1 MVSGR
6 STRLTPLR
14 EDHLDDVLAIERDAA
29 PAGWSR
35 KIFLGEIARP
45 DSRCYLVLELPP
57 PRGVVAFGGMQ
68 VQMDE
73 AHITTLAVDPAYRRH
88 KLATR
93 LLVALLREARARGAC
108 AATLEVRR
116 HNIAAQ
122 RLYAT
127 FGFRPVGVRPRYY
140 EGKVDALIMWA
151 HDIDGNDYDRVL
163 EARARDA
170 DRADLGQPAGGGQ
183 AVSRRHAGSHRGR

>member
-1 MVSGR
+1 LV
-6 STRLTPLR
+6 PLR
-14 EDHLDDVLAIERDAA
+14 EEHLDEVLAIEKEAA
-29 PAGWSR
+29 PAGWTR

-45 DSRCYLVLELPP
+45 ESRYYRVIELPP
-57 PRGVVAFGGMQ
+57 PHGVIAFGGMQ
-68 VQMDE
+68 VQLNE

-116 HNIAAQ
+116 QNIAAQ

-140 EGKVDALIMWA
+140 EGKADALIMWA
-151 HDIDGNDYDRVL
+151 HDIDGHEYGRILD
-163 EARARDA
+163 ARARDA
-170 DRADLGQPAGGGQ
+170 GSADRASGSEPAGGDLLAQ
-183 AVSRRHAGSHRGR
+183 PAGSHRGR